1 MPRIRELGLPLGSKI
16 NSTFVYN
23 THPGYNT
30 YINRWRFLSNS
41 YVGGFDYYL
50 GKHLEPFYFESTAD
64 YEKRLRMVALDNHV
78 KSVVGIYNSF
88 LYRRPI
94 YRNWGNIKGDTSL
107 EAFIKDAD
115 LDGRSYEAFLRDVS
129 SHAMVY
135 GHTWVVVDKPDV
147 ITNTRAEELAQ
158 DIRPYVSIFTPE
170 NVLDWEY
177 ERDINGL
184 QMLSYLKVR
193 EEIIRNRQ
201 YIREYT
207 PETITVYEVNQD
219 HPDTANIISEIPN
232 QLGKI
237 PAVCIY
243 AERSNIRGVGIS
255 AIGDIAD
262 IQNTIYQ
269 EHSEIVQLEQ
279 LTNHPSLVKTASTEA
294 SAGAGAIIQIP
305 DDITDATKP
314 YLLQPN
320 GQSISSLLDSIKHK
334 IESIDRAACLGGIR
348 SVESRRLSGI
358 GLQTEFQLL
367 SAKLS
372 SFAAGMELAEEQIM
386 RLWCLYQDTVWDGE
400 ITYPRSF
407 SIQDKAN
414 DIAMLKLAKES
425 NPTNPV
431 LLKVIDDRML
441 ETIVDDPEELEEL
454 MEEYDAQ
461 KSEVEEVEEDEEM
474 EHPVTTEGDREAHI
488 REMIMEG
495 YTDQE
500 MLDKHP
506 EMNQEDIIRAKANLL
521 NDPNG

>member
-1 MPRIRELGLPLGSKI
+1 MPRVRDLYIPGTTKI
-16 NSTFVYN
+16 SVEYVYDV
-23 THPGYNT
+23 HPAYKT
-30 YINRWRFLSNS
+30 YIGRWNFLSDS
-41 YVGGFDYYL
+41 YIGGYDYYR
-50 GKHLEPFYFESTAD
+50 GKHLEPFYYESTGD
-64 YEKRLRMVALDNHV
+64 YEKRLRMNALDNHV
-78 KSVVGIYNSF
+78 KSIVGIYNSF

-94 YRNWGNIKGDTSL
+94 YRDWGSIKDDPSL
-107 EAFIKDAD
+107 NSFLKDAD
-115 LDGRSYEAFLRDVS
+115 LDGRSYEAFLRDLSAYV
-129 SHAMVY
+129 MVY
-135 GHTWVVVDKPDV
+135 GHTWCIVDKPNV

-158 DIRPYVSIFTPE
+158 EIRPYVSIFTPE

-177 ERDINGL
+177 KRETNGL
-184 QMLSYLKVR
+184 YVLTYLKVR
-193 EEIIRNRQ
+193 EEIVGTTQ

-207 PETITVYEVNQD
+207 PEEIRVYKVEEDAPNE
-219 HPDTANIISEIPN
+219 ANIISVIPN
-232 QLGKI
+232 ELGKI
-237 PAVCIY
+237 PATCVY

-262 IQNTIYQ
+262 IQRSIYE
-269 EHSEIVQLEQ
+269 EHSEIIELTK

-320 GQSISSLLDSIKHK
+320 GQNISSLLESMRHK
-334 IESIDRAACLGGIR
+334 IESVDRAAALGGIR

-372 SFAAGMELAEEQIM
+372 SFAASMELAEEQIM
-386 RLWCLYQDTVWDGE
+386 RIWCMYQDVVWDGE
-400 ITYPRSF
+400 IHYPRSF

-431 LLKVIDDRML
+431 LLKEIDKRML
-441 ETIVDDPEELEEL
+441 EIIVDDPEELNEIMDESSL
-454 MEEYDAQ
+454 
-461 KSEVEEVEEDEEM
+461 SEGEDEM
-474 EHPVTTEGDREAHI
+474 SHPVTTESTREAHI

-495 YTDQE
+495 YTDQQILE
-500 MLDKHP
+500 RHP
-506 EMNQEDIIRAKANLL
+506 EINQQDIVRTKANLL

>member
-1 MPRIRELGLPLGSKI
+1 MIPGSTVV
-16 NSTFVYN
+16 STDYVVDS
-23 THPGYNT
+23 HPAYRT
-30 YINRWRFLSNS
+30 YIARWEFLSDS
-41 YVGGFDYYL
+41 YIGGYDYYR
-50 GKHLEPFYFESTAD
+50 GKHLEPFYYESTGD

-94 YRNWGNIKGDTSL
+94 YRDWGSIKNDPSL
-107 EAFIKDAD
+107 EAFLKDAD

-129 SHAMVY
+129 THAMVY
-135 GHTWVVVDKPDV
+135 GHTWVIVDKPNV
-147 ITNTRAEELAQ
+147 LTQTRADELAQ

-177 ERDINGL
+177 ERLANGL
-184 QMLSYLKVR
+184 YTLSYLKVR
-193 EEIIRNRQ
+193 EEIVGTKQ

-207 PETITVYEVNQD
+207 PETISVYEVSEDDPNN
-219 HPDTANIISEIPN
+219 ANLISEVPN
-232 QLGKI
+232 ELGKI
-237 PAVCIY
+237 PATCVY

-255 AIGDIAD
+255 AVGDIAD
-262 IQNTIYQ
+262 IQRSIYE
-269 EHSEIVQLEQ
+269 EHSEIIELTK

-294 SAGAGAIIQIP
+294 TAGAGAIIQIP

-320 GQSISSLLDSIKHK
+320 GQNIASLLDSIRHK
-334 IESIDRAACLGGIR
+334 IESVDRAAALGGIR

-372 SFAAGMELAEEQIM
+372 SFAASMELAEEQIM
-386 RLWCLYQDTVWDGE
+386 RCWCMYQDTAWDGE
-400 ITYPRSF
+400 IEYPRSF

-425 NPTNPV
+425 QPTDPV
-431 LLKVIDDRML
+431 LLREIDRRML
-441 ETIVDDPEELEEL
+441 ETIVDNPEELAEL
-454 MEEYDAQ
+454 Q
-461 KSEVEEVEEDEEM
+461 NTRSEDVEEEM
-474 EHPVTTEGDREAHI
+474 EHPVTTEADREAHI

-495 YTDQE
+495 YTDQQI
-500 MLDKHP
+500 LDKHP
-506 EMNQEDIIRAKANLL
+506 EISQQDIVRAKANLL